1 MVEIRLFQPADAA
14 RLTAVHKQ
22 LYPHDPRTVQG
33 WAYLSHGRAWVLLV
47 DGEVVGY
54 TAVLPVPGLAGL
66 VELEGFITPHRQR
79 EGLATALLHHVQM
92 ELQNSDIRQLSYSVT
107 ALNTPAAR
115 FLQKNNFFIEHE
127 EWIMLLNLTHHSPF
141 TIHNSSFTIKQ
152 FPRQQTISLFQQ
164 LYTASFAGTPWDQ
177 PFSEAEVAHLLTK
190 NDPIYFL
197 FDAEGAVG
205 FTWMRQLSATAV
217 ALEPIGIIKEKQGM
231 GYGRLFLQTL
241 LNQLAA
247 KGIKIV
253 QIGVWANNETAVHLY
268 QSLGFKKTKSL
279 YYLAYNL

>member
-14 RLTAVHKQ
+14 RLTVVHNQ
-22 LYPHDPRTVQG
+22 IYAHEPRTAQS

-47 DGEVVGY
+47 DEEVVGY
-54 TAVLPVPGLAGL
+54 TAVLPVPGLPGL
-66 VELEGFITPHRQR
+66 VELEGFIAPHRQR

-92 ELQNSDIRQLSYSVT
+92 ALQNSDIRQLSYPVT
-107 ALNTPAAR
+107 TLKTPAAR

-127 EWIMLLNLTHHSPF
+127 EWTMLLNLTYHSPLTIHHSPF
-141 TIHNSSFTIKQ
+141 TIKLL
-152 FPRQQTISLFQQ
+152 PRQQTISLFQQ

-177 PFSEAEVAHLLTK
+177 PFGEAEVAHLLTE

-197 FDAEGAVG
+197 IEADRAIG
-205 FTWMRQLSATAV
+205 FTWLRQLSATAV

-247 KGIKIV
+247 KGITTV

-268 QSLGFKKTKSL
+268 QRLGFKKTKSL
-279 YYLAYNL
+279 YYLAYDL